1 MIKVNGLKINVEF
14 FPDGTQRIMNF
25 PDNLVVSNPEWPTPF
40 FEIVWLYE
48 NDGEMFTLHCV
59 VEHLRRVQNY
69 SSNMVI
75 NLVMPYVPNGR
86 LDRIYSDNEVFTLK
100 YFANFINGL
109 KFNKVGVFDP
119 HSNVTTA
126 LIDRVTVLDTIFY
139 DCKRICFG
147 SIADDIDKEFFING
161 EENTFRWGDI
171 AIYFPDESAYK
182 RYKKYFSNGITHDM
196 FYGKKVRDWKTGQIL
211 GLEVY
216 SENDEKISEK
226 KIKDR
231 VFLMVD
237 DIVSYGGSMAYG
249 ADKLKELGAAH
260 IYAYASHV
268 ENSVLDQEK
277 GTLLKR
283 IDYGTVDKLF
293 TTNSIFNGKHNNIEI
308 VYDF

>member
-1 MIKVNGLKINVEF
+1 MIKVNGIKINVEF

-25 PDNLVVSNPEWPTPF
+25 PDDLVAPNPEWETPS
-40 FEIVWLYE
+40 FEITWLYE
-48 NDGEMFTLHCV
+48 SDSEMFTLHCI
-59 VEHLRRVQNY
+59 VEHLRKTQVY
-69 SSNMVI
+69 SHNTII
-75 NLVMPYVPNGR
+75 NLIMPYVPNGR

-109 KFNKVGVFDP
+109 NFNKVGIFDP

-126 LIDRVTVLDTIFY
+126 LIDRVTVIDILLY

-147 SIADDIDKEFFING
+147 SIADDIDKESFNNS
-161 EENTFRWGDI
+161 EKNTFKWGDI

-182 RYKKYFSNGITHDM
+182 RYKKYFSNGIVHNM

-216 SENDEKISEK
+216 NENDEKISEK
-226 KIKDR
+226 EIKDR

-308 VYDF
+308 VYEF

>member
-1 MIKVNGLKINVEF
+1 M
-14 FPDGTQRIMNF
+14 
-25 PDNLVVSNPEWPTPF
+25 
-40 FEIVWLYE
+40 
-48 NDGEMFTLHCV
+48 
-59 VEHLRRVQNY
+59 
-69 SSNMVI
+69 
-75 NLVMPYVPNGR
+75 
-86 LDRIYSDNEVFTLK
+86 DRIHDDNEIFTLK
-100 YFANFINGL
+100 YFANFINSL
-109 KFNKVGVFDP
+109 NFNKVGVFDP

-126 LIDRVTVLDTIFY
+126 LIDRVTIMDNPLY
-139 DCKRICFG
+139 DCKRICLG
-147 SIADDIDKEFFING
+147 SIADDIDKESFYNN
-161 EENTFRWGDI
+161 EKHTYWGDI

-182 RYKKYFSNGITHDM
+182 RYKKYFSNGITHNM

-216 SENDEKISEK
+216 NENDEKISENE
-226 KIKDR
+226 IKGR

-249 ADKLKELGAAH
+249 ADKLKELGAKH

-283 IDYGTVDKLF
+283 IDCGTVDKLF

-308 VYDF
+308 VYEF

>member
-1 MIKVNGLKINVEF
+1 MLKVNGIKINVEF

-25 PDNLVVSNPEWPTPF
+25 PDDLVVSNPEWETPS
-40 FEIVWLYE
+40 FEITWLYE
-48 NDGEMFTLHCV
+48 NDGEMFTLHCI
-59 VEHLRRVQNY
+59 VEHLRKTQVY
-69 SSNMVI
+69 SHNTII
-75 NLVMPYVPNGR
+75 NLVMPYVPNAR
-86 LDRIYSDNEVFTLK
+86 MDRVHSNNEVFTLK

-109 KFNKVGVFDP
+109 NFNKVGIFDP

-126 LIDRVTVLDTIFY
+126 LIDRVTVIDALLY
-139 DCKRICFG
+139 YCKKICFG
-147 SIADDIDKEFFING
+147 SIADDIDKESFNKN
-161 EENTFRWGDI
+161 EKNTFKWGDI

-182 RYKKYFSNGITHDM
+182 RYKKYFSNGITHNM

-216 SENDEKISEK
+216 NENDEKISEK
-226 KIKDR
+226 EIKGR

-283 IDYGTVDKLF
+283 IDCGTVDKLF

-308 VYDF
+308 VYEF